1 MTEVELDSR
10 DVEHWAN
17 AKLSDPWSGLA
28 LQIDEAKLKILI
40 SVFRHGKLDQLV
52 RVRLLIACTL
62 LSRGAT
68 CMGCAWMHD
77 GQRITEREDMG

>member
-1 MTEVELDSR
+1 MSESHEAELDYSR

-40 SVFRHGKLDQLV
+40 SVFRHGKL
-52 RVRLLIACTL
+52 
-62 LSRGAT
+62 G
-68 CMGCAWMHD
+68 
-77 GQRITEREDMG
+77 